1 MGRWRLRRALAVL
14 LANVAFQAVNVSVRA
29 HRVPFPYHTFH
40 EFDTTLARTVK
51 VMRGEAWAK
60 SLPITELVPNTWY
73 GFGPPQMWAAVPGN
87 ASDARWYKQQPLFFL
102 LAGGVP
108 AATGLGLASLRMG
121 PFLLLWV
128 LAGLA
133 AWTAHRLAGVRA
145 MLAAGVLVLLVPGGW
160 QSAVMSMPGLGMMAG
175 AGLVMAAVMASD
187 RLRNPV
193 GAALVGLAGA
203 AASWMGE
210 SAGDAV
216 QALAVV
222 GPTIVVG
229 GIWGVVARGG
239 IRVRIQ
245 ALLGTALSLWV
256 LRQCIDLPWIMKHT
270 RGYILSE
277 ASGSQQTKDFW
288 SFLSTVPA
296 ALGANLWYGYGETL
310 AGSLLA
316 PTGAA
321 LVGLGIVAGLLSR
334 HRLAV
339 LWALSG
345 STALLLILS
354 MPDKAHDYYALA
366 ALPGLLVAAAVGL
379 ASLRKLGTVLVA
391 VGGLSLTL
399 VMGTVVH
406 LDLPTV
412 RVTVCAPLAGTVLLQ
427 DSMACG
433 ASRPQPKI
441 RPSFRIAR
449 EVPGS
454 TEEHRLAVSRSLSSA
469 PMQAVLDQVP
479 SDGMIWV
486 LGGSRAPID
495 LVEVV
500 LLTPLRCAG
509 AGVAG
514 IEFLVQARRPPS
526 PEEVGG
532 AARRSSDRCTLGAEL
547 ARICG
552 RRRRHGRQR
561 LFPDRSP
568 GVADGRCG
576 SGPHEHA
583 IRARGGTYEA
593 PDGPALATA
602 GAVTRCR

>member
-14 LANVAFQAVNVSVRA
+14 LAIVAFQAVNVSVRA

-51 VMRGEAWAK
+51 VMRGEAWAR

-73 GFGPPQMWAAVPGN
+73 GFGPPQMWAVVPGN
-87 ASDARWYKQQPLFFL
+87 NGDARWYKKQQPLFFL

-108 AATGLGLASLRMG
+108 AATGLGPASLRMG

-128 LAGLA
+128 LAALA

-193 GAALVGLAGA
+193 GAALVGVAGA

-229 GIWGVVARGG
+229 GLWGVVARGS
-239 IRVRIQ
+239 IRARVQ

-256 LRQCIDLPWIMKHT
+256 LRACIDLPWILKHT
-270 RGYILSE
+270 RGYILTE
-277 ASGSQQTKDFW
+277 ASGGQQAPDFW

-316 PTGAA
+316 PAGAV
-321 LVGLGIVAGLLSR
+321 LVGLGIVAGLVSR

-454 TEEHRLAVSRSLSSA
+454 TEEHRLAVSRSLASA
-469 PMQAVLDQVP
+469 PIQSVLDQVP
-479 SDGMIWV
+479 PDGMIWV

-495 LVEVV
+495 LAEVV
-500 LLTPLRCAG
+500 LLTHRSDVLVQ
-509 AGVAG
+509 GVAG
-514 IEFLVQARRPPS
+514 ITTSWSTRLDPQA
-526 PEEVGG
+526 PEEWVVLLGEVRTGALSERSWPAFVGAVEDMG
-532 AARRSSDRCTLGAEL
+532 GNDLFRIGRLGA
-547 ARICG
+547 R
-552 RRRRHGRQR
+552 
-561 LFPDRSP
+561 
-568 GVADGRCG
+568 
-576 SGPHEHA
+576 
-583 IRARGGTYEA
+583 
-593 PDGPALATA
+593 
-602 GAVTRCR
+602 